1 MKIWQEL
8 FSWER
13 AMNFDISVCWRNQK
27 IKNLFFIQY
36 KESMDRIDFHNR
48 SNLINSNTRWVMRE
62 AIWQNYVGNV
72 FLPNFNNTNWGMGIF
87 FFFVIDWLVLVLFVY
102 NFEYAEVI
110 LSFEI
115 VAFFDMMQEK
125 QRHVYRRKRCQKK
138 NNVYFYSSLLFTII
152 TVAFFFVQQ

>member
-13 AMNFDISVCWRNQK
+13 ALNFDISVCWRNQK

-62 AIWQNYVGNV
+62 AIWQNYVGNI
-72 FLPNFNNTNWGMGIF
+72 FLPTLNNTNWGMGF
-87 FFFVIDWLVLVLFVY
+87 FFFFRNRL
-102 NFEYAEVI
+102 A
-110 LSFEI
+110 SFGFTCIQFRVCLGDIIFWNCSFLRYDARKTKTRVSKKKMSE
-115 VAFFDMMQEK
+115 EK
-125 QRHVYRRKRCQKK
+125 QRVFLQFFT
-138 NNVYFYSSLLFTII
+138 FYYYYGRI
-152 TVAFFFVQQ
+152 FFVQQ